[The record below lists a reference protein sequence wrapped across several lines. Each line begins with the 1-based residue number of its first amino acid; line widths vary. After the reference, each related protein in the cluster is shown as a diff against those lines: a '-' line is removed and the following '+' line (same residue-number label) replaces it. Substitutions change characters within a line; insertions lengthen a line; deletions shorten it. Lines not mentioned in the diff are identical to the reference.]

1 MSVTKESK
9 FVAFF
14 RSEVYIMLTLITITI
29 PVMVHTANLL
39 LQLSSVQ
46 NPYYAFFFAFGFDLA
61 IFTFA
66 VNGRKRAAG
75 GLALIVLF
83 LNICYF
89 NLDLF
94 YENYGIS
101 QVKLIITIVLA
112 SSTAFILH
120 SYVMFFNNIQE
131 KKDRMLELETD
142 SYKKSDRINELEGL
156 VNRKQSEV
164 DKLKVA
170 AVELSALKETHESTK
185 RELEA
190 VKQVTETRRTVDSIL
205 KTIKYPYKC
214 ENSECGQVFTDESNH
229 QALKKHCKFCI
240 FDNKNGAAGVSEPI
254 LKVNS

>member
-1 MSVTKESK
+1 MSTKADSK
-9 FVAFF
+9 IVSFF

-46 NPYYAFFFAFGFDLA
+46 SPYYAFFFAFGFDLA

-66 VNGRKRAAG
+66 VNGRKKAAG

-94 YENYGIS
+94 YSNYGIAP
-101 QVKLIITIVLA
+101 VKLVITIVLA

-120 SYVMFFNNIQE
+120 AYVMFFNNIQSRR
-131 KKDRMLELETD
+131 DMLADLETET
-142 SYKKSDRINELEGL
+142 YKKSDRINELEGI
-156 VNRKQSEV
+156 VNRKQAEL
-164 DKLKVA
+164 DKLKQA

-190 VKQVTETRRTVDSIL
+190 VKQVSETRSTFDKML
-205 KTIKYPYKC
+205 NTIKYPHKC
-214 ENSECGQVFTDESNH
+214 ENSECGQVFTDQANH
-229 QALKKHCKFCI
+229 EAMKKHCKFCNFGI
-240 FDNKNGAAGVSEPI
+240 KQSNVEISQPI
-254 LKVNS
+254 LKVN